1 VTEIAVRNGYA
12 PAELVPV
19 AETPSA
25 LMQWVREAQQAQLVA
40 ESLART
46 SFVPASLRG
55 RPDDI
60 TAAILAGQELDLP
73 PMATLRSMDII
84 NGTPALRA
92 HAMRGLVQS
101 KGHKVWVE
109 PGASKER
116 VVVCGQ
122 RRDPD
127 GSYGE
132 VQESVWDVE
141 RATVMGLINK
151 PEWKKQPQTML
162 TARATGEICR
172 LIASDV
178 LYAMPYAAEELDGE
192 PGPEQTTRVT
202 AAEVLGRRRPEPAA
216 VAPPTDGSDMPASAE
231 QLRELGIAFAEAGV
245 TVHTGKGATALN
257 DQARF
262 AWLAENVGAEVT
274 STKELTYAQCALAAH
289 LLRQAQAERVQARAE
304 VEAEV
309 VRLFDGLNVRL
320 SGVDRLRDAGLLI
333 GRPVQSVRD
342 ITDDE
347 LAVIVEVLTVCEGN
361 AAAWDAAVTAAQT
374 EHTPSAAGPLAPE
387 PNPEEQQ

>member
-192 PGPEQTTRVT
+192 PIVEQATRVT
-202 AAEVLGRRRPEPAA
+202 AAEVLSRRRPEPAP
-216 VAPPTDGSDMPASAE
+216 VDPPPDVDRPASAE
-231 QLRELGIAFAEAGV
+231 QLRDLGILFTEAGI
-245 TVHTGKGATALN
+245 TIHSGKGSTALN